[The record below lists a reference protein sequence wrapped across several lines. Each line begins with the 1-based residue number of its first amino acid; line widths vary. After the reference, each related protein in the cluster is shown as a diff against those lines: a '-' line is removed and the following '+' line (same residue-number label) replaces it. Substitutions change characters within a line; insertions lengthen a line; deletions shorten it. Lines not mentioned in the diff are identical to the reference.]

1 MTTTTSNPWYATWH
15 KRDPN
20 QDMSNVQKYKQ
31 RNTDK
36 IAEGWKVVVKIGLRQ
51 WAIPVV
57 FPREQ
62 DAAAAANALNAMRDD
77 WATDV
82 ETLREQC
89 LDIGLKR
96 IHQTMMEALQW

>member
-20 QDMSNVQKYKQ
+20 QDTSNVKNYKH
-31 RNTDK
+31 RNTDR
-36 IAEGWKVVVKIGLRQ
+36 IDEGWKVVVTIGSTQ
-51 WAIPVV
+51 WAIPVF
-57 FPREQ
+57 FPRKQ
-62 DAAAAANALNAMRDD
+62 DAAAAAEALNAMRDD

-82 ETLREQC
+82 ETLRAQC
-89 LDIGLKR
+89 CDIGLKR